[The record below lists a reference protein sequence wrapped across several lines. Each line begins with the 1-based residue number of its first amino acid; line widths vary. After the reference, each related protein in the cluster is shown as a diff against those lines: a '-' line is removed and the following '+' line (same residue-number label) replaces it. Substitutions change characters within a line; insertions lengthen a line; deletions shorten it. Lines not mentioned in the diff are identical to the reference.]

1 MVMRRTLRGQ
11 KLDVTSKLGHNLV
24 PTWSLIGLRQNMA
37 ILWTFIG
44 QNMDF
49 GQKLAKTWETL
60 IRHQHPFLYSF
71 AGSLCAANG
80 NRALTWNVNVMHR
93 RQ

>member
-11 KLDVTSKLGHNLV
+11 KLDVRSKLGHNLV
-24 PTWSLIGLRQNMA
+24 TTWSLIGLRQNMA

-60 IRHQHPFLYSF
+60 IRHQHRLIFFS
-71 AGSLCAANG
+71 
-80 NRALTWNVNVMHR
+80 THE
-93 RQ
+93 

>member
-1 MVMRRTLRGQ
+1 
-11 KLDVTSKLGHNLV
+11 
-24 PTWSLIGLRQNMA
+24 MA

-60 IRHQHPFLYSF
+60 IRHQHPRSTGLM
-71 AGSLCAANG
+71 GAA
-80 NRALTWNVNVMHR
+80 RPELVIIVVNLSGKLIDQVE
-93 RQ
+93 